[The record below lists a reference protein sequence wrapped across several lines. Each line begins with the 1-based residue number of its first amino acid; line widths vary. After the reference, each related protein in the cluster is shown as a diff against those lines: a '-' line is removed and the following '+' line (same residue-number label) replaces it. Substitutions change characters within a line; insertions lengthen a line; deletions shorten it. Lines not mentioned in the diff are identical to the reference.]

1 MIKKIS
7 HNNIRNIL
15 DIMEYSLDINEAIV
29 RLIKYL
35 LEGLSVGLVTYFITN
50 PQPSAQEIMIIALT
64 AAAVFSILDIL
75 APAISS
81 GARQGT
87 GLGVGFK
94 LMGFP

>member
-1 MIKKIS
+1 
-7 HNNIRNIL
+7 
-15 DIMEYSLDINEAIV
+15 
-29 RLIKYL
+29 
-35 LEGLSVGLVTYFITN
+35 
-50 PQPSAQEIMIIALT
+50 MIIALT